1 MQPRDAPSPWR
12 GPPDGRIPLPVRGA
26 DAPRARAAHRLRR
39 LVTATVRCSFTTNRT
54 LDSTTHAVRTTHH
67 CTGVS
72 DDLLELISTL
82 LTKEQ
87 RSRPAIEEVLALP
100 VVRSRITRFENEMRR
115 LWPMGGGGS
124 GAPTPT
130 PQPDVNGDVRA
141 GAAVDAACAA
151 AASFSL
157 PPELSQRA
165 PGATAAGGSPI
176 PPPANGSMALPVAA
190 GSVSWPLEPTPLEVS
205 AAERELVAA
214 AFAEADEPLL
224 CLCAVQR
231 VNEVCCCCVQ
241 RAVVVPSVLLL
252 CAAQEGWRARPRRR
266 HTPPSRPLSKT
277 SRRARERREPSTCLL
292 LARAALMLRLRRRR
306 HAITSH
312 IRAAADAARR
322 AAAAVSRAAERLAAA
337 SA

>member
-1 MQPRDAPSPWR
+1 MVAFRYPFEAPTLPALALRIVSGDWSP
-12 GPPDGRIPLPVRGA
+12 PP
-26 DAPRARAAHRLRR
+26 
-39 LVTATVRCSFTTNRT
+39 S
-54 LDSTTHAVRTTHH
+54 
-67 CTGVS
+67 GVS
-72 DDLLELISTL
+72 DDLIELISTL

-87 RSRPAIEEVLALP
+87 RSRPAMEEVLALP

-130 PQPDVNGDVRA
+130 QPDLNGDARA

-157 PPELSQRA
+157 PPELAQRA
-165 PGATAAGGSPI
+165 PGATAAGTS

-231 VNEVCCCCVQ
+231 VNEVCCCCAQ
-241 RAVVVPSVLLL
+241 RAVVVSSQLLL
-252 CAAQEGWRARPRRR
+252 CPASCCCAQRKKGGERVLGVGTHRLLVLSPKRRVALVSGASRLRVCFWHELLSCSGSADDGTRLRLTFVPQQTRLGALPPLFRARLSGSPQQVHENEMWQLTLEVCDR
-266 HTPPSRPLSKT
+266 HV
-277 SRRARERREPSTCLL
+277 A
-292 LARAALMLRLRRRR
+292 
-306 HAITSH
+306 
-312 IRAAADAARR
+312 
-322 AAAAVSRAAERLAAA
+322 
-337 SA
+337 